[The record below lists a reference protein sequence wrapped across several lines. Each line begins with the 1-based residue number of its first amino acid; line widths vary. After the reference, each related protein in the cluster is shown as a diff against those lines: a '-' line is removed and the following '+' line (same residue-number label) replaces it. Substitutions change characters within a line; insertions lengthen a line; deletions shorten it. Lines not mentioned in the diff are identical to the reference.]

1 MKTFVTFYGLNVKY
15 IFIVKFRVMFKS
27 EAMSVDIMSCIGCG
41 A

>member
-1 MKTFVTFYGLNVKY
+1 MVN
-15 IFIVKFRVMFKS
+15 IFDIAFRVMFKP